1 MMAVRDHPTLPD
13 NVTLS
18 YLAEGAANI
27 VYRIHIPPGTPQP
40 SVLEE
45 YGDDE
50 PQPTE
55 IDSAPIWL
63 RQFEN
68 KLLRLRKDLPT
79 TSPCA
84 AGHDTWLR
92 LIAPLFPADQIV
104 HQSLVELRPPG
115 IITKLNEELRSW
127 EQSSERST
135 IKKSHLR
142 SLDLR
147 PTQRQ
152 GIYLAEDDHGLLVT
166 DMTSSGESGEEIIEF
181 KPKWLCQSPSAPA
194 NSKRCRQCA
203 RAARTN
209 ARRARTGEHLMP
221 LLCPL
226 DLVSKSPSDLEL
238 VSSRLLA
245 PDKDPAIIRRFA
257 RWLETNTLLQQLRTY
272 QEMLDQ
278 KGVLVGDVDD
288 ENFLVAMTLRDCT
301 VFVRFPPE
309 GSGREIEARLGDL
322 DVKSSRKKDYWR
334 SIELPL
340 IEEGWYAGTENKE
353 DRQPL
358 ICRLSPERWNKRREE
373 KDS

>member
-1 MMAVRDHPTLPD
+1 
-13 NVTLS
+13 
-18 YLAEGAANI
+18 
-27 VYRIHIPPGTPQP
+27 
-40 SVLEE
+40 
-45 YGDDE
+45 
-50 PQPTE
+50 
-55 IDSAPIWL
+55 
-63 RQFEN
+63 
-68 KLLRLRKDLPT
+68 
-79 TSPCA
+79 
-84 AGHDTWLR
+84 
-92 LIAPLFPADQIV
+92 
-104 HQSLVELRPPG
+104 
-115 IITKLNEELRSW
+115 
-127 EQSSERST
+127 
-135 IKKSHLR
+135 
-142 SLDLR
+142 
-147 PTQRQ
+147 
-152 GIYLAEDDHGLLVT
+152 
-166 DMTSSGESGEEIIEF
+166 
-181 KPKWLCQSPSAPA
+181 
-194 NSKRCRQCA
+194 
-203 RAARTN
+203 
-209 ARRARTGEHLMP
+209 MP